1 MGTLFSGD
9 NTWVMWAV
17 VSGITAL
24 ALLLENKTKLGAKI
38 GAGTLCVLLPILF
51 STLHITPTSS
61 PVYTTASTYL
71 LPMCIPPLLFKCDV
85 KRVIKESGKLF
96 LIFHVA
102 CIGCII
108 ATVLTGL
115 AFKNQ
120 EGIGGIVAMMTG
132 ACTGGPVNLVAMAGL
147 YNVDSSMVSAC
158 VVGVVIVIALLILGQ
173 TSLSKTAF
181 IKKHFRTPYIDAFE
195 SEGGSHDSL
204 SASAAHWAP
213 KPISLFHLGMGVGI
227 TFIICA
233 VANAISQ
240 WVLSFDPPM
249 FIAQIFGSIF
259 LVVPL
264 LTIILV
270 TLFPKFFG
278 SLAGG
283 EELGTLFICLYF
295 VTVGL
300 GSDLMKLFTVA
311 PVILVMIVAILVCI
325 YGILILCTRLFKWDW
340 ESICCAAQAAI
351 GGQASACALSVAAG
365 WKALI
370 VPSIL
375 VGLWGYVIGN
385 YLGIFAGNL
394 FL

>member
-1 MGTLFSGD
+1 MDTLLNGE
-9 NTWVMWAV
+9 NVWVMWAV
-17 VSGITAL
+17 ISGIVAL
-24 ALLLENKTKLGAKI
+24 ALLLEQKTKI
-38 GAGTLCVLLPILF
+38 GARIGAGCLCVLLPIVF

-61 PVYTTASTYL
+61 PAYTTASTYL

-85 KRVIKESGKLF
+85 KRVLKESGKLF
-96 LIFHVA
+96 IVFHVA
-102 CIGCII
+102 CIGCMI

-115 AFKNQ
+115 AFRNQ
-120 EGIGGIVAMMTG
+120 EGLGGIVAMMTA

-158 VVGVVIVIALLILGQ
+158 VVGVIIVISALILGQ
-173 TSLSKTAF
+173 TALSKTSF
-181 IKKHFRTPYIDAFE
+181 IRKHFPTPHVDAFE
-195 SEGGSHDSL
+195 KEGGSKDAL
-204 SASAAHWAP
+204 EASVSHWKA
-213 KPISLFHLGMGVGI
+213 KPISLLHIGLCVGI
-227 TFIICA
+227 SFIICA
-233 VANAISQ
+233 VANAISE

-270 TLFPKFFG
+270 SIFPKFFG
-278 SLAGG
+278 SISGG
-283 EELGTLFICLYF
+283 EEIGTFFIDLYF

-300 GSDLMKLFTVA
+300 GSDLRKLFTVA
-311 PVILVMIVAILVCI
+311 PIILVMIVAIIFFMYL
-325 YGILILCTRLFKWDW
+325 ILIVCSKLFKWDW
-340 ESICCAAQAAI
+340 ESICVSAQAAI
-351 GGQASACALSVAAG
+351 GGQASACALTIANG

-385 YLGIFAGNL
+385 YLGILCGNL
-394 FL
+394 FM